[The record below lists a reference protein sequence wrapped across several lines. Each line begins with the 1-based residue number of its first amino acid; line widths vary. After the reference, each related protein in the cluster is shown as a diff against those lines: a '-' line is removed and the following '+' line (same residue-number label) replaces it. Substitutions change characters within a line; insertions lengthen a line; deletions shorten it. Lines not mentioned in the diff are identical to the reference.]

1 MSITMQ
7 CDIVSA
13 RETIFS
19 GEVKLCVAPGV
30 LGELGITPR
39 HTPLMTTLR
48 PGAVRVLLPDDEE
61 IVFAASGGI
70 LEVMPHMVTV
80 LADMAERA
88 DHLDAAAATRA
99 KEQAERLLASR
110 TDEMDIEKAQE
121 KLDEAIAQLQAL
133 ERLRRMTQRKH

>member
-1 MSITMQ
+1 
-7 CDIVSA
+7 
-13 RETIFS
+13 
-19 GEVKLCVAPGV
+19 
-30 LGELGITPR
+30 
-39 HTPLMTTLR
+39 
-48 PGAVRVLLPDDEE
+48 VRVLLPDDEE